1 MKENLYFT
9 VQVYMWYDSASE
21 QTEMLDVRFVY
32 GQTDND
38 EFIADTCL
46 LKKVPRIRFR
56 KSEGGPNEE
65 EYNDP
70 LDYSII
76 DEENNEGST
85 IKSNT
90 DKTTATKNKFVK
102 MLSDPTIEEMTAV
115 LTLHATCRRT

>member
-1 MKENLYFT
+1 MFAERGSENT
-9 VQVYMWYDSASE
+9 IQ
-21 QTEMLDVRFVY
+21 
-32 GQTDND
+32 
-38 EFIADTCL
+38 
-46 LKKVPRIRFR
+46 

-70 LDYSII
+70 LDNSII

-102 MLSDPTIEEMTAV
+102 MLSDPTMEEMTAV
-115 LTLHATCRRT
+115 LTLHAICRRT